1 MRKLPW
7 AGHSRPHRQRGFSLI
22 ELLIVVSIILILITI
37 AVPKFTHAQMYTRE
51 TAAIQAIKAI
61 HTAEVQYQ
69 SQYGRYAASLTELG
83 PPASG
88 APNTSAADLI
98 GNDLA
103 NGEKQGY
110 KFTVAPVPGGYV
122 VNANPVAYG
131 SSGSRSFYSD
141 QSMTIRENDGNE
153 PATPQSKELR
163 YVGNSLPASSGVV
176 PALIILTLITIAVLQ
191 LSRKRS

>member
-7 AGHSRPHRQRGFSLI
+7 ARNVRPRSQRGFSLI

-69 SQYGRYAASLTELG
+69 SQFGRYAASLTELG

-88 APNTSAADLI
+88 APNASSADLI

-110 KFTVAPVPGGYV
+110 KFSVAALPGGYV
-122 VNANPVAYG
+122 VNANPVSFG

-141 QSMTIRENDGNE
+141 QTMVVRENDGPE
-153 PATPQSKELR
+153 PATAQSKELR
-163 YVGNSLPASSGVV
+163 
-176 PALIILTLITIAVLQ
+176 
-191 LSRKRS
+191 